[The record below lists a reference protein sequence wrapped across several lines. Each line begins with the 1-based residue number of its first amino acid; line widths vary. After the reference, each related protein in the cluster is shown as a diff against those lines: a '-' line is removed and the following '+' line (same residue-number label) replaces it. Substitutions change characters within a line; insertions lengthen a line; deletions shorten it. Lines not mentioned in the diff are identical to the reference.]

1 VTAALGEVT
10 PCAPAIA
17 LSPFG
22 VIVAIVL
29 LFTRPRAAAGA
40 FLAGRAVLGD
50 LASRLGIGQVAG
62 RGHRPTCRAAYSG
75 ELCGSSPEADTVTAS
90 GGTSA
95 GLVIVPTGDTIT
107 VVLASGRAR
116 STTGHRG

>member
-1 VTAALGEVT
+1 VTAARGEAT
-10 PCAPAIA
+10 PYAPAIA

-50 LASRLGIGQVAG
+50 QGSRLGIGQVAG
-62 RGHRPTCRAAYSG
+62 RGHP
-75 ELCGSSPEADTVTAS
+75 AD
-90 GGTSA
+90 
-95 GLVIVPTGDTIT
+95 L
-107 VVLASGRAR
+107 
-116 STTGHRG
+116 

>member
-22 VIVAIVL
+22 AIVAIVL
-29 LFTRPRAAAGA
+29 PFTRPRAAGA

-62 RGHRPTCRAAYSG
+62 RGHP
-75 ELCGSSPEADTVTAS
+75 ADLQ
-90 GGTSA
+90 GG
-95 GLVIVPTGDTIT
+95 
-107 VVLASGRAR
+107 VLR
-116 STTGHRG
+116 